1 MAEPFQ
7 LQVSSGPSSMVQE
20 ELQTSAVIAPRPLR
34 EFSDG
39 LEHINDCKQEF
50 GNLLPATGPGSN
62 ARDSLARKLDAIV
75 VDPPFGYAEVDAA
88 CSAATRVAQRTVAF
102 GKSLAAVAAPS
113 LVAAAAQGFTTPQ
126 RPFGRATSTAS
137 TASCASSSLDL
148 PTGAAGA
155 KRPRPSVT
163 QTPDEVDDDALSA
176 AGTAVKTAAADAAR
190 SSFAS
195 TFSNRGSREARV
207 FTPMIADTHQSQRA
221 LCAALDVLGRRLLVY
236 PHGSL
241 LSMTESQFT
250 DAPFVTAFGD
260 DAPPEVREAVASAV
274 AALAECRSAAQAL
287 QLHARIMVRM
297 YWLATHTGGANWD
310 TVQQVLFRENY
321 DREMRLVD
329 VVAAGDTNDAPLV
342 TPLRKW
348 PEKVAEAMKV
358 LGQERGLS
366 KDGAVLGPLCP
377 ELAAARGGGNA
388 GQAARGRGGR
398 PASATAARGGNN
410 PRGRGRGGSGKGG
423 KARSFNRTDAA
434 AAGARAPATAAAQGA
449 AAATGGG

>member
-1 MAEPFQ
+1 MEQQEP
-7 LQVSSGPSSMVQE
+7 PI
-20 ELQTSAVIAPRPLR
+20 SAVIAPRPLR
-34 EFSDG
+34 DFPDG
-39 LEHINDCKQEF
+39 LDHINDCKKDF
-50 GNLLPATGPGSN
+50 GDLLPATGPGSN
-62 ARDSLARKLDAIV
+62 VKDSLARKLDAIV
-75 VDPPFGYAEVDAA
+75 VGPPFGDAEVDAA

-102 GKSLAAVAAPS
+102 GKSLAAAAAPS

-137 TASCASSSLDL
+137 TASCASSSIDVQVG
-148 PTGAAGA
+148 TAGA
-155 KRPRPSVT
+155 KRPRQSVT
-163 QTPDEVDDDALSA
+163 QTPDEVDDDVLSA

-207 FTPMIADTHQSQRA
+207 FTPMLADTHQSQRA
-221 LCAALDVLGRRLLVY
+221 LCAALDVLGRRLLVF

-241 LSMTESQFT
+241 LSMTESQFAE
-250 DAPFVTAFGD
+250 APFVAAFGD
-260 DAPPEVREAVASAV
+260 DAPPDVRGAVASAV
-274 AALAECRSAAQAL
+274 EALAACRSAAQAL

-329 VVAAGDTNDAPLV
+329 VVATGDTNDAPLV

-377 ELAAARGGGNA
+377 ELAATRGGGNT
-388 GQAARGRGGR
+388 GQAARGRDRGGGR

-423 KARSFNRTDAA
+423 RARSYNRTDAA
-434 AAGARAPATAAAQGA
+434 AAGAKAPATAAAQGA